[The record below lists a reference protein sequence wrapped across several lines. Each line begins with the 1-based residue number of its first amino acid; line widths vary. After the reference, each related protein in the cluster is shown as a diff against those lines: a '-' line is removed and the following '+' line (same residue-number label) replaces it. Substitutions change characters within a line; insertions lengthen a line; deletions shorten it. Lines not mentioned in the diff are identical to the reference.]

1 MEKFTKRSLE
11 AIRDA
16 QQVAIEHQNMQID
29 QQHLLYAL
37 TAQQEGLIPQL
48 FTALNIEPQRVL
60 SACEREIERI
70 PKVSGP
76 GRDPEKVYISQSV
89 DAALNEAEKQ
99 AEHMKDEYVSVEHIV
114 LALMEKP
121 NGVLKRLFSE
131 LGLTR
136 DAFLKQLQAVRGN
149 ARVTSDQP
157 EDTYDALK
165 KFGTDLTDL
174 ARRQKLD
181 PVIGRDAEIRNVIRI
196 LSRKSKNNPV
206 LIGEPGVGKTAIA
219 EGLAQRIVRGDVPTS
234 LKDRTLFSLDMG
246 SLIAGAK
253 YRGEFEE
260 RLKAVLEEVHES
272 SLLSGNGGRSKP
284 RRSNSSGS

>member
-1 MEKFTKRSLE
+1 MNMEKFTKRSLE
-11 AIRDA
+11 AIREA

-131 LGLTR
+131 VGLTR

-181 PVIGRDAEIRNVIRI
+181 PVIGRDAEILAVDP
-196 LSRKSKNNPV
+196 PV
-206 LIGEPGVGKTAIA
+206 AVLADRGDDVVGRVGRQHGAVA
-219 EGLAQRIVRGDVPTS
+219 EGEGHLSVGEGDVRNFGVVFKLRLERGDLLFELGDAGVVLFRIVRT
-234 LKDRTLFSLDMG
+234 RTC
-246 SLIAGAK
+246 ACREQTQAQH
-253 YRGEFEE
+253 EE
-260 RLKAVLEEVHES
+260 
-272 SLLSGNGGRSKP
+272 
-284 RRSNSSGS
+284 